1 MAAGRMLKE
10 SIRTS
15 KTVNALSDFQ
25 FRLWAYLITY
35 VDDYGRG
42 SADPELLK
50 GLVFP
55 RRKGIT
61 ESQIKDG
68 LTVLANTGMITLYE
82 VDGESYFYFP
92 KWGEHQRIRNKW
104 SQFPEPPQ
112 SAASCGN
119 PPIEVEPEVEPE
131 VEVEDSCAELQSTAA
146 LTLILNTGE
155 EYPVTQDF
163 VEQMQALYPAVDVMQ
178 ELRAMKAWCIS
189 NPKKRKTARWIKA
202 FINSWLSREQDK
214 GGRKNNGGYRNDQ
227 QSSGSSKGRT
237 DNIFLQMHDEE
248 HGNDQ
253 R

>member
-1 MAAGRMLKE
+1 MASGRMLKE
-10 SIRTS
+10 TIRTS

-25 FRLWAYLITY
+25 FRVWAYLITY

-50 GLVFP
+50 GIVFP

-61 ESQIKDG
+61 EAQLKDA
-68 LTVLANTGMITLYE
+68 LTALANTGMITLYE

-92 KWGEHQRIRNKW
+92 KWGEHQRIRSKW

-112 SAASCGN
+112 ANAATRGNPPQSAATRGN
-119 PPIEVEPEVEPE
+119 PPIEVEVEVEVEEEVEP
-131 VEVEDSCAELQSTAA
+131 EVEDSCAEPQSAPV

-189 NPKKRKTARWIKA
+189 NPKKRKTARGIKA
-202 FINSWLSREQDK
+202 FINGWLCKEQDK
-214 GGRKNNGGYRNDQ
+214 GGRKQHTG
-227 QSSGSSKGRT
+227 
-237 DNIFLQMHDEE
+237 
-248 HGNDQ
+248 Q
-253 R
+253 RRVTTFMDV